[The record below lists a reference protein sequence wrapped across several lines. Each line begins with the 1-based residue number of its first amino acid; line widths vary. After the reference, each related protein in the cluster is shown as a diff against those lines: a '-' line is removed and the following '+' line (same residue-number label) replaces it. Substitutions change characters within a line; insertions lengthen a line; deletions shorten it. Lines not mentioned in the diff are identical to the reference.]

1 MIFLKNHY
9 IPCTET
15 YIFKKFLLT
24 SNSNLTFYL
33 VFLCA
38 KSGDF
43 NPREHERGYLDS
55 INLREA
61 LFLYWFNLIIK
72 EHLCSYHSMISIALS
87 KSFKFPLWCT
97 LCLENIVNF
106 AIQSRTL

>member
-1 MIFLKNHY
+1 MIFFKSLYSIHWDIFFLKNCSVY
-9 IPCTET
+9 PK
-15 YIFKKFLLT
+15 FKFNLL
-24 SNSNLTFYL
+24 YH
-33 VFLCA
+33 FLCA

-43 NPREHERGYLDS
+43 NPREHERGYPDS

-61 LFLYWFNLIIK
+61 LLLYWFNLIIK
-72 EHLCSYHSMISIALS
+72 EHQCGYHSMIYIALS

-106 AIQSRTL
+106 TIQSGTL